1 MFWGLKFSILG
12 FFLVSISLTWGFF
25 AYSKQFE
32 VVILMLLIKQKMLLG
47 VPNVVWVL
55 LETLGIFFFG
65 GGVDFCPHSRNG
77 VTIYTVTYISGTH
90 GVNATPLWAGTEIL
104 IPRQCGHPLR
114 IETERS
120 HIT

>member
-55 LETLGIFFFG
+55 LETLGIFFWG
-65 GGVDFCPHSRNG
+65 GG
-77 VTIYTVTYISGTH
+77 
-90 GVNATPLWAGTEIL
+90 
-104 IPRQCGHPLR
+104 
-114 IETERS
+114 
-120 HIT
+120 